1 MNEKTE
7 GLFLSTYIPLHHV
20 KLPLLTLISLPH
32 FMIRQILSCDK
43 DVNTH
48 PSGDIMT
55 MLNFNLIPA
64 GFANLSSE
72 GDEALKMKFS
82 DILLE
87 SVDLLLNAA
96 LLRRWPQKQEEESEN
111 GEAETDQGQKEEI
124 LRLVS
129 YIKEARGSGA
139 VRMGGI
145 FPVLVAQ
152 KSIHG

>member
-1 MNEKTE
+1 
-7 GLFLSTYIPLHHV
+7 
-20 KLPLLTLISLPH
+20 
-32 FMIRQILSCDK
+32 MIRQILSCDLRKELK
-43 DVNTH
+43 DSNTRR

-64 GFANLSSE
+64 GFTNVSTGE
-72 GDEALKMKFS
+72 DEAMKMKFS

-96 LLRRWPQKQEEESEN
+96 LLRRWPQEESES
-111 GEAETDQGQKEEI
+111 GEAGTDRAYADQGQKEAI
-124 LRLVS
+124 LRLIS
-129 YIKEARGSGA
+129 YIKEVRGSGD

-152 KSIHG
+152 KSIDI